1 MQSFLLLFL
10 QHLLVSEILLLLLLW
25 RLLLIVKISWSI
37 CFDLLLLLQLYL
49 LVLHHDLSGRLLL
62 LLCDYCLTL
71 HWPSLTRYVVIQPN
85 VLSTLYFVNTVIL
98 FILHQVWSLI
108 ISHIECLN
116 FVLFYCQTMLLLLLN
131 LLSVGGAD
139 SLIIVLL
146 ALYRHLTRLLHYV
159 LTKPLVLLIKDKR
172 VPVRIRLL
180 LLLLLY
186 PLITLNCWSE

>member
-1 MQSFLLLFL
+1 
-10 QHLLVSEILLLLLLW
+10 LLW

-37 CFDLLLLLQLYL
+37 CFNLLLLLLQLHL
-49 LVLHHDLSGRLLL
+49 LVLHHDLGGRLLL
-62 LLCDYCLTL
+62 LLCLTL
-71 HWPSLTRYVVIQPN
+71 HWSSLTRYVVIQPYI
-85 VLSTLYFVNTVIL
+85 LSTLYFVNTVIL

-131 LLSVGGAD
+131 LLRVWGAD

-146 ALYRHLTRLLHYV
+146 ALYRHLTRLLDNV
-159 LTKPLVLLIKDKR
+159 LTKPLVLLVKYKR

-186 PLITLNCWSE
+186 PLITLDCWSE